1 MNNSYLLDTHCLI
14 WFQENS
20 PRIPFRVMNILQDTS
35 NTIFFSQ
42 ISLFEIV
49 IKQKIGKLAL
59 FSASIQEVSNQALYD
74 GFTFLPITNQH
85 IYQYSNIPLFEQ
97 HREPFDRLLL
107 ATSLSDDLVLLS
119 ADSNFSLY
127 TEWIK
132 VFW

>member
-20 PRIPFRVMNILQDTS
+20 PMIPFRVMNILQVTS

-49 IKQKIGKLAL
+49 IKQKIGKIPQ
-59 FSASIQEVSNQALYD
+59 FTASIQEVSNQALYD
-74 GFTFLPITNQH
+74 GFTFLPFTNQH
-85 IYQYSNIPLFEQ
+85 IFHYSNIPLFER
-97 HREPFDRLLL
+97 HRDSFDRLLL

-119 ADSNFSLY
+119 ADSNFNLY
-127 TEWIK
+127 TELKK
-132 VFW
+132 VLW